1 MRTIHRFLTLFAVVV
16 ATALSARAAA
26 LRPPAVPLVAHD
38 PYFSIWSAADRLT
51 DVWPS
56 HWTGKRNAMQSM
68 VRVDG
73 KTFRLMGPEPK
84 EVPALTQTSLEVLP
98 TRTIYSF
105 ANSQIHVSLTFTTPA
120 LPDDLDILARP
131 VTYLTWQAA
140 SLDGQPHEVSLY
152 YECAAEIAVDEPS
165 QPVVWSRETV
175 SGLDVLKTGSKEQP
189 VLRKRG
195 DDRRIDWGYAYVAS
209 PTEFQAQSAMGAG
222 ASLRNT
228 FASGQAL
235 PAADDKRQPRAASDQ
250 APVLAFTF
258 VLGTVKSEPVSRHL
272 LLAYDD
278 EFSMNYMGQKLRPYW
293 RRHGMDAAGL
303 LKAAA
308 RDYAQLRARCARF
321 DEELMTDLLKTGGDN
336 YVKICC
342 LAYRQFLAGNK
353 LTADANGQPLMFPK
367 ENFSNGCVGTVD
379 VIYPMAPFCFL
390 FSSGL
395 SKAILAPVLDYGMS
409 SRWKFPFAPH
419 DLGQYP
425 HATGQVYGGGERTE
439 ENQMPVEESG
449 NMLILVGALA
459 QMEGNANYAAKY
471 WPALTRW
478 AEYLKSKGFDPENQ
492 LCTDDFAG
500 HLAHNVNLSGKAI
513 VALGVY
519 ARLCDMLGKK
529 AEAKSYRQ
537 AVEEFAIQWA
547 KLAAEQDHYRLA
559 YDQPGSWSQKY
570 NLVWDRILG
579 LNIFPAEVFRKEMD
593 FYKKNQKTYG
603 LPLDNRKD
611 YTKLD
616 WITWTATLTGSR
628 EDFEALTAP
637 IVRFLNETPSRVP
650 MTDWYWTTTAKLEGF
665 VARPVVGGVF
675 IKMLDDSSMW
685 KKWARKGDK
694 AAGKWAPFPEPVK
707 VKILAPTAQ
716 TSSSSWRFTFDKPAD
731 DWQAAAFDATAW
743 KEGPGGFG
751 TASTPNTTVMTEWK
765 GSDIW
770 LRREIELP
778 AGKLKGL
785 MLRMFHDEDAEVYIN
800 GTIAVAA
807 SGFNSQYEDFEIAA
821 EAKAALKPGKNILA
835 VHCHQT
841 TGGQYIDLGLVA
853 E

>member
-1 MRTIHRFLTLFAVVV
+1 M
-16 ATALSARAAA
+16 TAAAMALAWTLSADAGA

-51 DVWPS
+51 DTWPS
-56 HWTGKRNAMQSM
+56 HWTGKRNAMESM

-84 EVPALTQTSLEVLP
+84 EVPPLAQTGLEVLP

-120 LPDDLDILARP
+120 LPEDLDILARP

-140 SLDGQPHEVSLY
+140 SLDGQPHEVSIY
-152 YECAAEIAVDEPS
+152 YDCLAEIAVDEPG
-165 QPVVWSRETV
+165 QQVVWSRETV
-175 SGLDVLKTGSKEQP
+175 PGLDVLKAGSKEQP

-195 DDRRIDWGYAYVAS
+195 DDRRIDWGYAFLAVPKA
-209 PTEFQAQSAMGAG
+209 FQAQTAAGDGAK
-222 ASLRNT
+222 LRRT

-235 PAADDKRQPRAASDQ
+235 PSLEDTRQPRAASDQ
-250 APVLAFTF
+250 SPALATVF
-258 VLGTVKSEPVSRHL
+258 VLGPVGIEPVARHL

-278 EFSMNYMGQKLRPYW
+278 EYSMNYMGKKLRPYW
-293 RRHGMDAAGL
+293 RRHGMDAPAL

-308 RDYAQLRARCARF
+308 ADYARLSDRCARF
-321 DEELMTDLLKTGGDN
+321 DEELMADLLKVGGDN
-336 YVKICC
+336 YVKIAC

-353 LTADANGQPLMFPK
+353 LTADDNGQPLLFPK

-379 VIYPMAPFCFL
+379 VIYPMAPFCLL
-390 FSSGL
+390 FSPGL
-395 SKAILAPVLDYGMS
+395 TKAMLEPVLDYGMS
-409 SRWKFPFAPH
+409 ARWKFPFAPH

-425 HATGQVYGGGERTE
+425 HATCQVYGGGERTE

-459 QMEGNANYAAKY
+459 HMEGSASYAAKY

-519 ARLCDMLGKK
+519 AKLCDMLGKK
-529 AEAKSYRQ
+529 AEARAYRQ
-537 AVEEFAIQWA
+537 SVDEFAA
-547 KLAAEQDHYRLA
+547 KWSALAAQGDHYRLA
-559 YDQPGSWSQKY
+559 FDQPGSWSQKY

-593 FYKKNQKTYG
+593 FYKKNQKPYG

-628 EDFEALTAP
+628 EDFDALTAP

-650 MTDWYWTTTAKLEGF
+650 MTDWYWTTTAKMEGF

-675 IKMLDDSSMW
+675 IKMLDDAPMW
-685 KKWARKGDK
+685 RKWSRKGDK
-694 AAGKWAPFPEPVK
+694 APGVWAPLPVPAK
-707 VKILAPTAQ
+707 TKILAPTAE
-716 TSSSSWRFTFDKPAD
+716 TSSVNWRHTFEKPAD
-731 DWQAAAFDATAW
+731 GWQAPAFDDSAW

-751 TASTPNTTVMTEWK
+751 TAITPNAIVKTEWN
-765 GSDIW
+765 GADIW
-770 LRREIELP
+770 LRREFELP
-778 AGKLKGL
+778 AGKRDGVL
-785 MLRMFHDEDAEVYIN
+785 LRLFHDEDAEVFLN
-800 GTIAVAA
+800 GVPAATAPGYAV
-807 SGFNSQYEDFEIAA
+807 GYEDLDIAPA
-821 EAKAALKPGKNILA
+821 AMAALRPGKNIIA
-835 VHCHQT
+835 IHCHQSS
-841 TGGQYIDLGLVA
+841 GGQFIDAGLTQA
-853 E
+853 Q